1 LSLVRVCPAPPR
13 GTLRVVP
20 NLSPLKLRLVPGGA
34 HVGGRRVKARTAL
47 VAAWDDNELVAAV
60 RAGDED
66 AAGAFHDRLRPR
78 VELTIRR
85 LIGRA
90 DVDTED
96 LGQLAMIALI
106 EGIDRY
112 RGECSLDAWASTV
125 AAHVVYKHI
134 RRRKLERRVFSPTA
148 ESEPSSH
155 LNPARALIARDLVR
169 RARELL
175 GSLSEE
181 KAWTFVLHDVCGFDL
196 REIAEITGVTAAAAQ
211 GRLVRGRRELHERAA
226 SDPELWTA
234 LQELE
239 DGG

>member
-1 LSLVRVCPAPPR
+1 VRGLVCRTPPR
-13 GTLRVVP
+13 GTLTLVSNFP
-20 NLSPLKLRLVPGGA
+20 SPKLRVLQGGA
-34 HVGGRRVKARTAL
+34 RGSERRLRARTA
-47 VAAWDDNELVAAV
+47 VPAAWDDNELVVAV
-60 RAGDED
+60 RAGDEA

-85 LIGRA
+85 LIGGA

-125 AAHVVYKHI
+125 AAHIVYKHI
-134 RRRKLERRVFSPTA
+134 RRRKLERRVFSPPA

-155 LNPARALIARDLVR
+155 LNPARALVARDLVR

-175 GSLSEE
+175 GNLSDE

-196 REIAEITGVTAAAAQ
+196 REIAEITGVSAAAAQ

-226 SDPELWTA
+226 SDPELRTA
-234 LQELE
+234 LQEME
-239 DGG
+239 DDA

>member
-1 LSLVRVCPAPPR
+1 LVS
-13 GTLRVVP
+13 
-20 NLSPLKLRLVPGGA
+20 NFSSPKLRLVLGGA
-34 HVGGRRVKARTAL
+34 RASERRVKARAA
-47 VAAWDDNELVAAV
+47 VPAAWDDNELVAAV
-60 RAGDED
+60 RAGDEA

-85 LIGRA
+85 LVGGA

-134 RRRKLERRVFSPTA
+134 RRRKLERRVFSPPA
-148 ESEPSSH
+148 ETEPSSH
-155 LNPARALIARDLVR
+155 LNTARALVARDLVR

-175 GSLSEE
+175 GNLSEE

-196 REIAEITGVTAAAAQ
+196 REIAEITGVSAAAAQ

-226 SDPELWTA
+226 SDPELRTG

-239 DGG
+239 DA